1 MNNGHLALA
10 LSRTVTTNLRRLAIL
25 AAFTVAM
32 AAIRIFAYPVPLR
45 AFGLFAV
52 WMLASLIYH
61 VILKRDR
68 ASTQAIDTLQT
79 LAFVIDLTFLTLM
92 YSFIGGGWWMGAT
105 VHAVIAM
112 AAFASLPRKRAKF
125 VAAYA
130 VLAFV
135 AMLLSQAAGLTELW
149 PFLGVQTIRGNY
161 SFVLAASLFGGFA
174 LIAGTYVQ
182 DLFVRIMRRSQ
193 ERYRVIL
200 QTAPD
205 IILTTDNHGV
215 VKSANE
221 ATYLHTGLPSSGIV
235 GRAVWDLVHPD
246 DREEMRRQ
254 VEAGLQGESRQFE
267 VRYNSTGVDEICLL
281 CNCNP
286 IRDEGHVV
294 GILLVGRDITDRKSA
309 EERLRSSEMLLAETQ
324 RLAKLGSWELDLRTN
339 MVTWSD
345 ELYRLFGIPHET
357 AITLDTFMNSVHP
370 DDRARVDQTVK
381 RTIQTNEPFSH
392 NHRIVTPEGEV
403 KLIFALG
410 HTVLNEYGKVI
421 RLIGSAQDITE
432 QSNLTEQLRQAQKM
446 EAVGRLA
453 GGVAHDFNNLLTVM
467 DCHVQF
473 LLQDLDESTPQ
484 RPDVEAIKKATEN
497 AAALTRQLLAFSRKQ
512 ILQPKLINLN
522 DSITNIQSLLGRLL
536 GETVNTVTR
545 LDPTLGQMKADP
557 GQIEQVLMNLAV
569 NARDAMPAGGTLTI
583 QTRAVV
589 VSDVQAK
596 VRPGMRPGPHALLAV
611 SDTGEGIPDDVRPHI
626 FEPFFTTKE
635 VGQGTG
641 LGLATVY
648 GIVKQSGGVIDL
660 VSSRGKG
667 TTFNLYFPLAS
678 TDAPEQAQHYA
689 VSTGLTGTET
699 ILLVEDANALRAVA
713 TRILS
718 SNGYKVLAAENGEAA
733 LRIFRKNEE
742 QIDALLTDVVM
753 PELGGR
759 ELAAIILA
767 DRPDIPI
774 LFMSGYTETSA
785 LGKLGTARGH
795 GFIGKPFTPE
805 ALLRQ
810 LREVLDRSKKP
821 SGG

>member
-25 AAFTVAM
+25 VAFTFAMGFVRLVA
-32 AAIRIFAYPVPLR
+32 FPVPLR

-52 WMLASLIYH
+52 WILASAIYH
-61 VILKRDR
+61 AILKRGH
-68 ASTQAIDTLQT
+68 ASTRAVDTLQT
-79 LAFVIDLTFLTLM
+79 LAFIIDLTFLTAM
-92 YSFIGGGWWMGAT
+92 YSFVGGGWWMGAT
-105 VHAVIAM
+105 IHAVIAM
-112 AAFASLPRKRAKF
+112 AAFASLPRRRAQI
-125 VAAYA
+125 VAVYA
-130 VLAFV
+130 VFAFV
-135 AMLLSQAAGLTELW
+135 VMLFSQAAGWTELW

-174 LIAGTYVQ
+174 LIAGAYVQ

-205 IILTTDNHGV
+205 IILTTNHLGIV
-215 VKSANE
+215 RSANE
-221 ATYLHTGLPSSGIV
+221 ATYLHTGLPSDGVI
-235 GRAVWDLVHPD
+235 GRYVWELVHPED
-246 DREEMRRQ
+246 AEEMRRQ
-254 VEAGLQGESRQFE
+254 AEAGLQGESRQFE
-267 VRYNSTGVDEICLL
+267 VRYNATGVGEICLL

-286 IRDEGHVV
+286 IREEGRVV
-294 GILLVGRDITDRKSA
+294 GILLVGRDITDRKSS

-324 RLAKLGSWELDLRTN
+324 RLAKLGSWEWDIGKNT
-339 MVTWSD
+339 VTWSD
-345 ELYRLFGIPHET
+345 ELYRLFGVRKNGR
-357 AITLDTFMNSVHP
+357 ITLETFIDIVHP
-370 DDRARVDQTVK
+370 DDRERVRKTVEHTV
-381 RTIQTNEPFSH
+381 RTNEPFAY
-392 NHRIVTPEGEV
+392 NHRIVTTEGET
-403 KLIFALG
+403 KLLYALG
-410 HTVLNEYGKVI
+410 HTVLDERGEVI

-473 LLQDLDESTPQ
+473 LLQDLDASTPQ
-484 RPDVEAIKKATEN
+484 RQDVEAIKKATEN

-522 DSITNIQSLLGRLL
+522 DSIANIESLLGRLL
-536 GETVNTVTR
+536 GETVQVVTR
-545 LDPTLGQMKADP
+545 LDPALGQMKADP

-569 NARDAMPAGGTLTI
+569 NARDAMPKGGTLTI
-583 QTRAVV
+583 QTRGVT
-589 VSDVQAK
+589 VSDMQANL
-596 VRPGMRPGPHALLAV
+596 RPGLKPGPHALLAV
-611 SDTGEGIPDDVRPHI
+611 SDVGEGIPDDVRPHI

-648 GIVKQSGGVIDL
+648 GIVKQSGGVIDV
-660 VSSRGKG
+660 VSARGKG
-667 TTFNLYFPLAS
+667 STFNLYFPL
-678 TDAPEQAQHYA
+678 TPGDAPEQAQHFS
-689 VSTGLTGTET
+689 VTTGLTGTET

-713 TRILS
+713 TKILT

-733 LRIFRKNEE
+733 LRVFRKNDEM
-742 QIDALLTDVVM
+742 IDALLTDVVM

-767 DRPDIPI
+767 DRPELPI
-774 LFMSGYTETSA
+774 LFMSGYTETAA
-785 LGKLGTARGH
+785 LGKLGTSRGH

-810 LREVLDRSKKP
+810 LREVLDRSKASQAP
-821 SGG
+821 

>member
-25 AAFTVAM
+25 VAFTVAM
-32 AAIRIFAYPVPLR
+32 AAIRMWAYPVPLR

-52 WMLASLIYH
+52 WILASGLYH
-61 VILKRDR
+61 VVLKRGE
-68 ASTQAIDTLQT
+68 ASALAIDTLQT
-79 LAFVIDLTFLTLM
+79 LAFVVDLTFLTAM
-92 YSFIGGGWWMGAT
+92 YLFIGGGWWMGAT
-105 VHAVIAM
+105 IHSIIAM
-112 AAFASLPRKRAKF
+112 AAFASLPRKRAQF
-125 VAAYA
+125 VAVYA
-130 VLAFV
+130 LLAFV
-135 AMLLSQAAGLTELW
+135 AMLLSQAAGLTEVW
-149 PFLGVQTIRGNY
+149 PFMGVETIKGNY
-161 SFVLAASLFGGFA
+161 GFVLAAALFGGVS

-182 DLFVRIMRRSQ
+182 NLFVRIMRRSQ

-205 IILTTDNHGV
+205 IILTTDQNGV
-215 VKSANE
+215 IRSANE
-221 ATYLHTGLPSSGIV
+221 ATYLHTGLPQNMILGRPVWELV
-235 GRAVWDLVHPD
+235 GEN

-254 VEAGLQGESRQFE
+254 VEAGLHGESRQFE
-267 VRYNSTGVDEICLL
+267 VSYPSPGLGDMCLL

-286 IRDEGHVV
+286 IREEGRVV
-294 GILLVGRDITDRKSA
+294 GVLLVGRDITDRKSS
-309 EERLRSSEMLLAETQ
+309 EERLRSNEMLLAETQ

-339 MVTWSD
+339 RVTWSD
-345 ELYRLFGIPHET
+345 ELFRLFGVSRDTP
-357 AITLDTFMNSVHP
+357 ITLDTFMSSVHP
-370 DDRARVDQTVK
+370 DDKARVEQTVR
-381 RTIQTNEPFSH
+381 RTIQTNEPFAH
-392 NHRIVTPEGEV
+392 NHRIITSEGEV

-410 HTVLNEYGKVI
+410 HTMLDEQGEVV

-473 LLQDLDESTPQ
+473 LLQDLDETTPQ
-484 RPDVEAIKKATEN
+484 RLDVEAIKKATEN

-512 ILQPKLINLN
+512 ILQPQLINLN
-522 DSITNIQSLLGRLL
+522 DSITNIESLLKRLL
-536 GETVNTVTR
+536 GETVSIVTR
-545 LDPTLGQMKADP
+545 LDSTLGQMKADP

-583 QTRAVV
+583 QTRAVN
-589 VSDVQAK
+589 VSEAQAK
-596 VRPGMRPGPHALLAV
+596 ARPGMRSGPHALLAV

-648 GIVKQSGGVIDL
+648 GIVKQSAGVIDL
-660 VSSRGKG
+660 VSARGKG

-678 TDAPEQAQHYA
+678 TDAAEQTLHYS

-713 TRILS
+713 TRILT
-718 SNGYKVLAAENGEAA
+718 SNGYKVLAAENGEDA
-733 LRIFRKNEE
+733 LRVFRKHPDS
-742 QIDALLTDVVM
+742 IDALLTDVVM

-785 LGKLGTARGH
+785 LGKLGTSRGH

-810 LREVLDRSKKP
+810 LREVLDRSTKP
-821 SGG
+821 PAP

>member
-1 MNNGHLALA
+1 MGL
-10 LSRTVTTNLRRLAIL
+10 VRL
-25 AAFTVAM
+25 
-32 AAIRIFAYPVPLR
+32 FAYPVPLR
-45 AFGLFAV
+45 AFGLFGVWILLSAV
-52 WMLASLIYH
+52 YHLI
-61 VILKRDR
+61 LRR
-68 ASTQAIDTLQT
+68 AHATTRSIDALQT
-79 LAFVIDLTFLTLM
+79 FAFIVDLTFLTAM
-92 YSFIGGGWWMGAT
+92 YSFVGGGWWMGAT
-105 VHAVIAM
+105 IHAVIAM
-112 AAFASLPRKRAKF
+112 AAFASLPRKRARI

-130 VLAFV
+130 LLTFI
-135 AMLLSQAAGLTELW
+135 AMLFAQAAGLTQLW
-149 PFLGVQTIRGNY
+149 PFLGVEPIRGSY
-161 SFVLAASLFGGFA
+161 GFAAAASLFGGVG
-174 LIAGTYVQ
+174 LLAGAYVQ
-182 DLFVRIMRRSQ
+182 DLFVRIMRRAQ

-205 IILTTDNHGV
+205 IILTTDERGV
-215 VKSANE
+215 VGSANE
-221 ATYLHTGLPSSGIV
+221 ATYLHTGLPSDGII
-235 GRAVWDLVHPD
+235 GRHVWDLVHPD

-267 VRYNSTGVDEICLL
+267 VRYNATGVGEICLL

-286 IRDEGHVV
+286 IREEGRVIGV
-294 GILLVGRDITDRKSA
+294 LLVGRDITERKSS
-309 EERLRSSEMLLAETQ
+309 ELKLRSSEMLLAETQ
-324 RLAKLGSWELDLRTN
+324 RLAKLGSWEWDIRTN
-339 MVTWSD
+339 VVTWSD
-345 ELYRLFGIPHET
+345 ELYRLFGIRHGTPIQFE
-357 AITLDTFMNSVHP
+357 TFMDIVHP
-370 DDRARVDQTVK
+370 DDKDRVQKTVQH
-381 RTIQTNEPFSH
+381 TMETNEPFAH
-392 NHRIVTPEGEV
+392 NHRIITPEGET
-403 KLIFALG
+403 KLLYAMG
-410 HTVLNEYGKVI
+410 HTVLDERGKAL

-522 DSITNIQSLLGRLL
+522 DSISGIESLLRRLL
-536 GETVNTVTR
+536 GETVNVVTR
-545 LDPTLGQMKADP
+545 LDTNLGQMKADP

-569 NARDAMPAGGTLTI
+569 NARDAMPGGGTLTI
-583 QTRAVV
+583 QTRSVT
-589 VSDVQAK
+589 VSETQANL
-596 VRPGMRPGPHALLAV
+596 RPGLRSGLHALLAV
-611 SDTGEGIPDDVRPHI
+611 SDSGEGIPDDVKPHI

-648 GIVKQSGGVIDL
+648 GIVKQSGGVID
-660 VSSRGKG
+660 VVTARGKG
-667 TTFNLYFPLAS
+667 TTFNLYFPLTPGENS
-678 TDAPEQAQHYA
+678 EQAQQYS
-689 VSTGLTGTET
+689 VSSGLSGTET

-713 TRILS
+713 TRILT
-718 SNGYKVLAAENGEAA
+718 SNGYNVLAAENGEAA
-733 LRIFRKNEE
+733 LRVFRKN
-742 QIDALLTDVVM
+742 QDKIDALLTDVVM

-767 DRPDIPI
+767 DKPDIPI

-805 ALLRQ
+805 GLLRQ
-810 LREVLDRSKKP
+810 LREVLDRSKK
-821 SGG
+821 SS